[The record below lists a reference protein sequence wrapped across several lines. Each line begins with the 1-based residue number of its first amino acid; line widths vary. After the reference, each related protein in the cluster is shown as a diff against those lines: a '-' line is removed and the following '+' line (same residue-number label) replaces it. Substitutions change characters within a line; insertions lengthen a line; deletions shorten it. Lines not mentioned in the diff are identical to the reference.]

1 MHREPAGHGH
11 HIAIEAVVRAP
22 ADGYTLTPLRAF
34 SKLELLAKC
43 GPGRSLQRLPHVDDG
58 GVVRGSWRTL
68 MRECLHCRA
77 QGLNVG
83 ADHVGGVARRLDIGS
98 VLRRDLLAVLP
109 QLAAYVLGTFPDR
122 GKQCLTL
129 SDHLLRR
136 FVGLVNETERR
147 LNGFIAAG

>member
-11 HIAIEAVVRAP
+11 HIAIEALVRAP

-77 QGLNVG
+77 PRRHHRHEAG
-83 ADHVGGVARRLDIGS
+83 AAMWELIMSV
-98 VLRRDLLAVLP
+98 VLR
-109 QLAAYVLGTFPDR
+109 AAST
-122 GKQCLTL
+122 
-129 SDHLLRR
+129 
-136 FVGLVNETERR
+136 
-147 LNGFIAAG
+147 